1 MNSPSSS
8 ELSSLSSGL
17 SSVGSLSPPPEYPSP
32 PPSQDYSPSA
42 IEKPSDKRPREGED
56 APPAKK
62 RRKVEP
68 KPRTTQHLSLASP
81 TSLPNDQRAQLA
93 LLLKLLRKR
102 RKIVVIA
109 GAGISV
115 SAGSMYFP
123 ACQSYLLTDLKPVP
137 DFRSSEGLFATLR
150 TEHKLRSSGKDLFD
164 ASVYQTDASTAEFH
178 NMVRSLSEKVAA
190 AKPTAFH
197 HLIARLAAEG
207 RLMRLY
213 TQNVDGLET
222 SLPPLQTTY
231 PLSNKGPWPRT
242 VQLHGAIEKMVC
254 SKCNHVSDLE
264 PALFNGSVAPPC
276 PVCIE
281 TDKVRTD
288 HAGKRS
294 HGIGRLRPRM
304 VLYNEHNPDE
314 EAIGTVVS
322 ADLRTRP
329 DAVIV
334 VGTSMKVP
342 GLKRIVREM
351 CGVVRSRRDGL
362 SVWINLEP
370 PPSGKEFEDCWDLV
384 VEGECDNV
392 AAHANMKRWDD
403 HSVDYQECT
412 ESDTERAKARNPDV
426 RVVIETPAKKK
437 IASSLLTPA
446 ASPRS
451 KSLEAPTQPKIAVK
465 MPAVKEIAKSATD
478 TFKSGLSRPLA
489 GNNKISK
496 PAKKKPPKAKKP
508 LAAVKPTNA
517 KITTT
522 FKTTKPLQNPSASQ
536 KILAKSQ
543 TPKQDILS
551 EDEGSR
557 LAKPMMDNL
566 HDGTQPYRPPPPIQ
580 TTLLGLPLKERNP
593 IRLSIE
599 KREQQRSISIESL
612 DENFEPE
619 ALPAIKPVSPDLPS
633 QPNGQA
639 QCTNTINL
647 FEGSPPPLSPGFTIV
662 QTTPSRPHWERS
674 VTPPSPDFVVTQTSP
689 SRPYY
694 EKFILP
700 PPVHHQKSGFASAKH
715 TATAP
720 AKLLFTKTSKRR
732 NEQQLSAGSPHD
744 PFAPPHLVIDVEK
757 ATETQCGRG
766 RLKRLSEEIVSP
778 TSVPQ
783 SMEGLLN

>member
-1 MNSPSSS
+1 MFPT
-8 ELSSLSSGL
+8 GL
-17 SSVGSLSPPPEYPSP
+17 S
-32 PPSQDYSPSA
+32 
-42 IEKPSDKRPREGED
+42 
-56 APPAKK
+56 
-62 RRKVEP
+62 
-68 KPRTTQHLSLASP
+68 HLLA
-81 TSLPNDQRAQLA
+81 
-93 LLLKLLRKR
+93 
-102 RKIVVIA
+102 
-109 GAGISV
+109 
-115 SAGSMYFP
+115 
-123 ACQSYLLTDLKPVP
+123 DLKTVP

-164 ASVYQTDASTAEFH
+164 ASVYQTDASTADFH

-242 VQLHGAIEKMVC
+242 VQLHGAIEKMIC
-254 SKCNHVSDLE
+254 SKCNHISDLE
-264 PALFNGSVAPPC
+264 PTLFNGSVAPPC

-322 ADLRTRP
+322 ADLRARP

-370 PPSGKEFEDCWDLV
+370 PPLGKEFEDCWDLV

-426 RVVIETPAKKK
+426 RVVIETPAKKT

-451 KSLEAPTQPKIAVK
+451 KSLEAPTQPKTAVK
-465 MPAVKEIAKSATD
+465 VSALKETQKSATD
-478 TFKSGLSRPLA
+478 TFKSGLSQHLAKPLA
-489 GNNKISK
+489 SKSKISK
-496 PAKKKPPKAKKP
+496 PANKKPPKAKKP
-508 LAAVKPTNA
+508 SAAVKPTNA

-522 FKTTKPLQNPSASQ
+522 FKATKPLQNPPVSR
-536 KILAKSQ
+536 KIPAKSR
-543 TPKQDILS
+543 TPKQVINS

-557 LAKPMMDNL
+557 LAKSMADILQN
-566 HDGTQPYRPPPPIQ
+566 GTQPHRPLPPIK
-580 TTLLGLPLKERNP
+580 TTYLGLPLKERNP
-593 IRLSIE
+593 IQLSVDNH
-599 KREQQRSISIESL
+599 EQQNSISVELL
-612 DENFEPE
+612 DENLEPGT
-619 ALPAIKPVSPDLPS
+619 LPTINHVSPDLPS
-633 QPNGQA
+633 PPNVQA
-639 QCTNTINL
+639 QCTNSINL
-647 FEGSPPPLSPGFTIV
+647 FERSPTPLSPGFVIV
-662 QTTPSRPHWERS
+662 QTSPSRPYWERS
-674 VTPPSPDFVVTQTSP
+674 VTPPSPDFVITQTSP

-700 PPVHHQKSGFASAKH
+700 PPVHHQRSGFASAQH

-720 AKLLFTKTSKRR
+720 AKLLFTQMNRR
-732 NEQQLSAGSPHD
+732 NEDQSSARSPHD

-757 ATETQCGRG
+757 ASEMQCGRG
-766 RLKRLSEEIVSP
+766 RLKRLSEEVVSP

>member
-1 MNSPSSS
+1 MLHVDQS
-8 ELSSLSSGL
+8 
-17 SSVGSLSPPPEYPSP
+17 
-32 PPSQDYSPSA
+32 
-42 IEKPSDKRPREGED
+42 
-56 APPAKK
+56 
-62 RRKVEP
+62 
-68 KPRTTQHLSLASP
+68 HLLA
-81 TSLPNDQRAQLA
+81 
-93 LLLKLLRKR
+93 
-102 RKIVVIA
+102 
-109 GAGISV
+109 
-115 SAGSMYFP
+115 
-123 ACQSYLLTDLKPVP
+123 DLKTVP

-164 ASVYQTDASTAEFH
+164 ASVYQTEASTADFH

-197 HLIARLAAEG
+197 HLIAKLAAEG

-231 PLSNKGPWPRT
+231 PLGNKGPWPRT
-242 VQLHGAIEKMVC
+242 VQLHGAIEKMIC
-254 SKCNHVSDLE
+254 SKCSHISDLE

-322 ADLRTRP
+322 ADLRARP

-370 PPSGKEFEDCWDLV
+370 PPLGKEFEDCWDLV

-426 RVVIETPAKKK
+426 RVVIETPAKKT

-451 KSLEAPTQPKIAVK
+451 KSLEAPTQLKLAVK
-465 MPAVKEIAKSATD
+465 IPVLKDTQKLATD
-478 TFKSGLSRPLA
+478 TLKSGVSQHLA
-489 GNNKISK
+489 KPPAINTQTSK
-496 PAKKKPPKAKKP
+496 PVNKKPSKAKKSS
-508 LAAVKPTNA
+508 AAAKSTNS
-517 KITTT
+517 KITNV
-522 FKTTKPLQNPSASQ
+522 FKATKPLQTASTSR
-536 KILAKSQ
+536 KAPAKSRK
-543 TPKQDILS
+543 PKQGMLT
-551 EDEGSR
+551 EDDNSR
-557 LAKPMMDNL
+557 SAKPMATIFDA
-566 HDGTQPYRPPPPIQ
+566 GTQPHRPMPPIK
-580 TTLLGLPLKERNP
+580 TTISGLPLQQRHP
-593 IRLSIE
+593 IPLSIG
-599 KREQQRSISIESL
+599 KHEQRKSISIPFS
-612 DENFEPE
+612 DENLEPKTLTAINPISPNLPLEPSSPAKFENTPGVFE
-619 ALPAIKPVSPDLPS
+619 RPA
-633 QPNGQA
+633 
-639 QCTNTINL
+639 T
-647 FEGSPPPLSPGFTIV
+647 PLSPGFTIV

-674 VTPPSPDFVVTQTSP
+674 VTPPSPDFVITQTSP

-694 EKFILP
+694 EKFVLP
-700 PPVHHQKSGFASAKH
+700 SPVHFRKSEFAPAQG
-715 TATAP
+715 TATTP
-720 AKLLFTKTSKRR
+720 AKLLFTKR
-732 NEQQLSAGSPHD
+732 NRKNEEQSSVRSPHD
-744 PFAPPHLVIDVEK
+744 PFVPHLVIDVGK
-757 ATETQCGRG
+757 ATEGQCGRG
-766 RLKRLSEEIVSP
+766 RLKRLSKEIVSP

-783 SMEGLLN
+783 SMVELLN